1 MTRALIETV
10 FARHAAARARR
21 TPWEGL
27 WQDCYDHAL
36 PGRAGVID
44 GGPAGSVAAG
54 TIAGPPKYDRLF
66 DGTAPDAV
74 DQLAASLLARLT
86 PPWSRWFG
94 LAAGPD
100 IEETDKPRVEALLT
114 GMAGIVQAEFD
125 RSNFTV
131 EVHQCF
137 LDLVTAGTASLALE
151 SAPVGS
157 PSALRF
163 TAIPLAELVLDEGPD
178 RRLDV
183 TFRHRELSLAELRAR
198 WPKARIPRAVTSRAR
213 EETDAKWPV
222 LEAVLPASLAAP
234 VKSGTGSPTRLPKG
248 GYVYAAI
255 VDPDLGDAASAVLL
269 QEATLATSPFL
280 NFRWLKAPGEVWGR
294 SPVMKALP
302 DIKTANKVVEL
313 TLKNASIAVA
323 GIWQADDDGVINPAN
338 IQLTPGTIIPK
349 AVGSAGLTPLEAPGK
364 FDVSD
369 LVLSDLRK
377 RIRQALLTD
386 QLGPPDSPQMTATEV
401 LERAAETG
409 RVLGAIYGRLQ
420 AEFLNPLTR
429 RALAILKKRGLIED
443 LEVDGRMVELQ
454 YRSPL
459 ARDQAK
465 AEVETFGLW
474 ARAIRE
480 MGPEGLAAIDTPA
493 AARWMGRTLGVPAH
507 LIREA
512 DETPERAAGAVSA
525 ANTPPAESADP
536 LAAFAQAPAAPPSA
550 DLGEFALAAAGMLG
564 ELLQGGQPGAN
575 PATSNPGTAVP
586 SAPPQPNAE
595 DGNV

>member
-1 MTRALIETV
+1 MSRATIDHI

-21 TPWEGL
+21 TPWERL

-36 PGRAGVID
+36 PGRAGVVEA
-44 GGPAGSVAAG
+44 GPAGGIAAAAQ
-54 TIAGPPKYDRLF
+54 AGPPKFDRLF

-94 LAAGPD
+94 LCAGPD
-100 IEETDKPRVEALLT
+100 VEDSEKARVEELLQ
-114 GMAGIVQAEFD
+114 GMAETVQAQFD

-151 SAPVGS
+151 PAPLGAA
-157 PSALRF
+157 SALRF
-163 TAIPLAELVLDEGPD
+163 TAVPLAELTLDEGPD

-183 TFRHRELSLAELRAR
+183 TFRHRELSLPELRAR
-198 WPKARIPRAVTSRAR
+198 WPKARLPRAVTAQVRDEPDAR
-213 EETDAKWPV
+213 WPV
-222 LEAVLPASLAAP
+222 LEAVLPAAIAEPLKAKKARRPAAH
-234 VKSGTGSPTRLPKG
+234 GG
-248 GYVYAAI
+248 GYGGYRYLAI
-255 VDPDLGDAASAVLL
+255 LDPDMGDADAAVLL
-269 QEATLATSPFL
+269 QEADLATSPFL

-338 IQLTPGTIIPK
+338 IRLAPGTIIPK
-349 AVGSAGLTPLEAPGK
+349 AVGSSGLTPLEAPGK

-369 LVLSDLRK
+369 LVLSDLRQ
-377 RIRQALLTD
+377 RIRKALLAD

-420 AEFLNPLTR
+420 AEFLNPLTA
-429 RALAILKKRGLIED
+429 RALAILKRRGLVED
-443 LEVDGRMVELQ
+443 LSVDGRLVDLQ

-465 AEVETFGLW
+465 ADVETFNLW

-480 MGPEGLAAIDTPA
+480 MGPEGIAAVDAPA

-507 LIREA
+507 LIREV
-512 DETPERAAGAVSA
+512 DPEGGTPAAGAG
-525 ANTPPAESADP
+525 PAEDGG
-536 LAAFAQAPAAPPSA
+536 LAQA
-550 DLGEFALAAAGMLG
+550 LAG
-564 ELLQGGQPGAN
+564 LQGG
-575 PATSNPGTAVP
+575 AVP
-586 SAPPQPNAE
+586 SAAPNGAGAGVGLDDLLAVAAGALGGLQNGKTDTE
-595 DGNV
+595 GGA